1 LCWYIGLD
9 KFAPNVSELLGL
21 EDSGSGGL
29 DADRVQALERQ
40 VVALKR
46 LAKDLL
52 AAQEESVRFSAISR
66 GVLHL
71 GLFGSAIY
79 YFNRRQDKFARL
91 SRRYASA
98 ALFLQQYMS
107 PYVRI
112 KLVSDD
118 FLASLGD
125 SLDSSLSTISTEASP
140 HKFNPTSPGGAPSSP
155 QKTRDARASLYTSP
169 GGGAANR
176 GVAELAILVDTR
188 CQQIETKTD
197 ALRRDMMTE
206 IRKVREAAGLQA
218 PRVE

>member
-1 LCWYIGLD
+1 MCWHIGLD

-66 GVLHL
+66 GLLHL

-79 YFNRRQDKFARL
+79 YVNRRRDNFTRL

-98 ALFLQQYMS
+98 ALCLQVGFSEIRPLMN
-107 PYVRI
+107 
-112 KLVSDD
+112 LH
-118 FLASLGD
+118 
-125 SLDSSLSTISTEASP
+125 T
-140 HKFNPTSPGGAPSSP
+140 
-155 QKTRDARASLYTSP
+155 
-169 GGGAANR
+169 
-176 GVAELAILVDTR
+176 
-188 CQQIETKTD
+188 
-197 ALRRDMMTE
+197 LRRLT
-206 IRKVREAAGLQA
+206 
-218 PRVE
+218 